1 MICSVIMPVILLR
14 EFNIPMKSHLAE
26 TIQRCDIIR
35 EAIASMA
42 STSGTYRPSNH
53 QGLKEDG
60 TPDKRMHYTE
70 TYRPSHHHGLK
81 EDGTPDKRM
90 NTGRE
95 HF

>member
-1 MICSVIMPVILLR
+1 
-14 EFNIPMKSHLAE
+14 
-26 TIQRCDIIR
+26 
-35 EAIASMA
+35 MA

-53 QGLKEDG
+53 HGLKEDG
-60 TPDKRMHYTE
+60 TPDKRMNYSE
-70 TYRPSHHHGLK
+70 TYRPSHHDGLK